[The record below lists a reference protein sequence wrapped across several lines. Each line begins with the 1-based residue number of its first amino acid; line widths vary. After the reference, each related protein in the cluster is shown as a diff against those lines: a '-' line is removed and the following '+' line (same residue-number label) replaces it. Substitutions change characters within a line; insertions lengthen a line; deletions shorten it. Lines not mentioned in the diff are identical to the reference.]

1 MHSLAPGYRAA
12 LSWGPNG
19 ARFVLVRWVRIPRLS
34 FRGFIVAGVLLC
46 TAQVT
51 FGQKPSQTGYKPA
64 PSASRPG
71 DVQPLPLEAPAG
83 SEVVVIGIDRT
94 VELGLAAFVRRA
106 IDTHPDAVA
115 IILDVNTL
123 GGRVDAA
130 IQIRDALLDAAP
142 RTVAYLHPRAI
153 SAGALIALACD
164 NILMS
169 EGGTIGA
176 ATPVQAGGGQA
187 EAVGEKMVSYMRAEM
202 RATAEANGRR
212 GDIAEAMVD
221 RDVVIKGIVKDGK
234 LLTLDTDRA
243 INLGIA
249 DAKAAN
255 LDAVLEAL
263 TLESPK
269 IARVEINWGEEVAR
283 WLTEPTVSGLLLSIG
298 MLGLMIAFYTRSIGP
313 FTIAGFL
320 ALALFFGGHAVVH
333 LVGWEEALL
342 FIAGVVL
349 VVVEIFFVPGLGVP
363 GVLGL
368 IFVIASLV
376 LALIGIPIDV
386 SFQTG
391 VLADAMTRVMLSLL
405 GAFVLA
411 MIIGRVLSRTAM
423 GRALVLQEAETGFLS
438 APTASDLVGQ
448 TGEALTDLRPTGKVT
463 IGGERHEATSERE
476 FIARGARVR
485 VIGRDGPELIV
496 RPEEES

>member
-1 MHSLAPGYRAA
+1 MKR
-12 LSWGPNG
+12 
-19 ARFVLVRWVRIPRLS
+19 VRIPGLS
-34 FRGFIVAGVLLC
+34 FRAFVVASLLLC

-51 FGQKPSQTGYKPA
+51 LGQKPSSTGYRPA
-64 PSASRPG
+64 PSANKPS
-71 DVQPLPLEAPAG
+71 DVQALPLEAPPG

-106 IDTHPDAVA
+106 IKTHPDAVA
-115 IILDVNTL
+115 IVLDINTL

-130 IQIRDALLDAAP
+130 IQIRDALLDATP
-142 RTVAYLHPRAI
+142 RTVAYIHPRAI

-164 NILMS
+164 NILVS
-169 EGGTIGA
+169 AGATIGA
-176 ATPVQAGGGQA
+176 ATPVQAGGGGQM

-202 RATAEANGRR
+202 RTTAEANGRR

-221 RDVVIKGIVKDGK
+221 REVVIKGVIKEGK
-234 LLTLDTDRA
+234 LLTLDTDQA
-243 INLGIA
+243 VKLGIA
-249 DAKAAN
+249 DGEAAN
-255 LDAVLEAL
+255 LDAVMEAL
-263 TLESPK
+263 TLKDPK
-269 IARVEINWGEEVAR
+269 IDRVEVNWGEEVAR
-283 WLTEPTVSGLLLSIG
+283 LLTEPTVSGLLLSVG
-298 MLGLMIAFYTRSIGP
+298 MLGLMIAFYTRSVGP

-342 FIAGVVL
+342 FIAGVAL
-349 VVVEIFFVPGLGVP
+349 VVVEIFFIPGLGVP

-368 IFVIASLV
+368 IFVLTSLV

-386 SFQTG
+386 SFKTG
-391 VLADAMTRVMLSLL
+391 VLTDAMTRVMLSML

-411 MIIGRVLSRTAM
+411 LVVGRLLSRTAM

-448 TGEALTDLRPTGKVT
+448 IGEALTDLRPAGKVT
-463 IGGERHEATSERE
+463 IEGQRHEATSERE
-476 FIARGARVR
+476 FIARGSRVR
-485 VIGRDGPELIV
+485 VIGKDGPALIV

>member
-1 MHSLAPGYRAA
+1 MRSVH
-12 LSWGPNG
+12 
-19 ARFVLVRWVRIPRLS
+19 VPRSS
-34 FRGFIVAGVLLC
+34 FRAFIVASLLLC

-51 FGQKPSQTGYKPA
+51 LGQKPSTTGYRPA
-64 PSASRPG
+64 PSANKPS
-71 DVQPLPLEAPAG
+71 DIQALPLESPPG

-115 IILDVNTL
+115 IVLDINTL

-142 RTVAYLHPRAI
+142 RTVAYVHPRAI

-169 EGGTIGA
+169 SGATIGA
-176 ATPVQAGGGQA
+176 ATPVQAGAGGQM
-187 EAVGEKMVSYMRAEM
+187 EAAGEKMVSYMRAEM

-221 RDVVIKGIVKDGK
+221 REVVIKGVIKEGK
-234 LLTLDTDRA
+234 LLTLDTDQA
-243 INLGIA
+243 IKLGIA
-249 DAKAAN
+249 DGEAAN
-255 LDAVLEAL
+255 LDAVMEAL
-263 TLESPK
+263 TLKDPK
-269 IARVEINWGEEVAR
+269 IERVEVNWGEEVAR
-283 WLTEPTVSGLLLSIG
+283 WLTEPTVSGLLLSVG
-298 MLGLMIAFYTRSIGP
+298 MLGLMIAFYTRTVGA

-368 IFVIASLV
+368 IFVLASLV

-386 SFQTG
+386 SFETG
-391 VLADAMTRVMLSLL
+391 VLTDAMTRVMVSLL
-405 GAFVLA
+405 GSFVLA
-411 MIIGRVLSRTAM
+411 LVVGRLLSRTAM
-423 GRALVLQEAETGFLS
+423 GQALVLQEAETGFLS
-438 APTASDLVGQ
+438 APTASDLIGQ

-463 IGGERHEATSERE
+463 IEGQRHEATSERE
-476 FIARGARVR
+476 FVARGSRIR
-485 VIGRDGPELIV
+485 VIGKDGPALVV
-496 RPEEES
+496 RPEDES